1 MKSTEQKLILVSL
14 FLAALAAISIFVYL
28 RAQKEPIEEIPMIK
42 VLVAADV
49 ILPRTLIQNSM
60 IKEIE
65 VVDSPIFE
73 NYIGEYSN
81 IEGKYARETIQKNE
95 GFHIDKLMDENKTE
109 LSLRVRTNHRAISI
123 SVSGSTGVSY
133 LIKPGDFVDIIVYFS
148 EKTEDSEIVR
158 YDSAKAVLQNVEVL
172 ALDKLL
178 NRDDQNSNSEN
189 IPSQYLVTLSVPAVD
204 AEKVVLADNVGNVT
218 LALRPLKDDSTIDGH
233 GVIWKEIS
241 IPLNSEPTK
250 TESTTKVNEEPK
262 ENNGEKDSEEYISY
276 TVKRGDTLV
285 KISRAFYGNDK
296 NYKLIMEANNLKDK
310 NMIITGQILKIPVL
324 K

>member
-1 MKSTEQKLILVSL
+1 MKSTEQKIILVS
-14 FLAALAAISIFVYL
+14 FILAAIAAISIFVYL
-28 RAQKEPIEEIPMIK
+28 RSLKEPNEEVPMTK

-49 ILPRTLIQNSM
+49 IPPRTLIERSM

-65 VVDSPIFE
+65 VADNPIFE

-95 GFHIDKLMDENKTE
+95 GFHVDKLMDENKTE

-123 SVSGSTGVSY
+123 GVSGSTGVSY

-158 YDSAKAVLQNVEVL
+158 YDSSKMVLQNIEVL

-178 NRDDQNSNSEN
+178 NRDDKNSNSEN

-204 AEKVVLADNVGNVT
+204 AEKIVLADNIGNVT
-218 LALRPLKDDSTIDGH
+218 LALRPLKDDSTLEDT

-241 IPLNSEPTK
+241 IPTK
-250 TESTTKVNEEPK
+250 TESTETEVNADSK
-262 ENNGEKDSEEYISY
+262 DNNDEINSETYKSY

-285 KISRAFYGNDK
+285 KISRAFYGNDE